1 MTERTIAVGVSLTP
15 SLCDR
20 TDVHAGE
27 IGRSRSWI
35 IREALEEYLDRR
47 AKIKDA
53 IDNTSPT
60 TEVPKQ

>member
-1 MTERTIAVGVSLTP
+1 VTAPTYTPVRSDGVG
-15 SLCDR
+15 R
-20 TDVHAGE
+20 
-27 IGRSRSWI
+27 
-35 IREALEEYLDRR
+35 EEYLDRR